1 MPDAPRAAPLNPA
14 LWRRLLRRVLNA
26 GVEGQDRHD
35 LKHIRLANQVSL
47 VAAGVAILA
56 FTDPRI
62 WAMRALEVISLA
74 AVFVYAAVPF
84 FASRGWHRLA
94 RLWLCFGSLA
104 WIAADGVLMGAD
116 TEQHM
121 FLIAVATAAW
131 FITPRRDRWM
141 AASVAVL
148 CGAAMLAIDLYTP
161 TRMLM
166 RGVAIPFETADK
178 LTLYAVLQALSYYS
192 VTQTERAEDELAVEQ
207 ARSEA
212 LLLNVLPRRIAE
224 QLKRQ
229 EGSIAERFDCA
240 TVLFADIVNFTQ
252 LSERTPATELV
263 QMLDQVFSRFDA
275 LADLHGLEK
284 IKTIGDAYMV
294 VGGVPEARADHAIA
308 VAKMSLDM
316 LRVLKELEG
325 PAFATLS
332 LRIGIHSGPVVAGVI
347 GKRKFAFDLWGDTVN
362 TASRME
368 SHGQPDRVH
377 ISEATF
383 KLLEGQFDFEA
394 RGPMAIKGKGVM
406 STWFLSGTG
415 SRRGA

>member
-1 MPDAPRAAPLNPA
+1 MRAL
-14 LWRRLLRRVLNA
+14 LSRLVNA
-26 GVEGQDRHD
+26 GVASQGHQDA
-35 LKHIRLANQVSL
+35 KHIRLANQISL
-47 VAAGVAILA
+47 VAVGLALLA

-62 WAMRALEVISLA
+62 WGTRSLEAISLA

-84 FASRGWHRLA
+84 FASRGWHLLA
-94 RLWLCFGSLA
+94 RLWLCFGSVA
-104 WIAADGVLMGAD
+104 WIGADGVLMGTD

-131 FITPRRDRWM
+131 FITPRRERWM
-141 AASVAVL
+141 AASVAVF
-148 CGAAMLAIDLYTP
+148 CGAAMLSIELFTP
-161 TRMLM
+161 ARVAL
-166 RGVAIPFETADK
+166 RGAAIPFEMADK
-178 LTLYAVLQALSYYS
+178 LTLYVVLQALAYYS

-207 ARSEA
+207 ARSQT

-224 QLKRQ
+224 QLLRR
-229 EGSIAERFDCA
+229 EGSIAERFDST

-252 LSERTPATELV
+252 LSERTPATEVV

-275 LADLHGLEK
+275 LADQHGLEK

-294 VGGVPEARADHAIA
+294 VGGVPEARADHATA

-316 LRVLKELEG
+316 LRVLRELEG
-325 PAFATLS
+325 PAFASLS

-368 SHGQPDRVH
+368 SHGLPDRVH
-377 ISEATF
+377 VSEATF
-383 KLLEGQFDFEA
+383 KLLEGQFAFEA
-394 RGPMAIKGKGVM
+394 RGPMPIKGKGVL
-406 STWFLSGTG
+406 STWFLSA
-415 SRRGA
+415 RE

>member
-1 MPDAPRAAPLNPA
+1 
-14 LWRRLLRRVLNA
+14 
-26 GVEGQDRHD
+26 
-35 LKHIRLANQVSL
+35 
-47 VAAGVAILA
+47 
-56 FTDPRI
+56 
-62 WAMRALEVISLA
+62 
-74 AVFVYAAVPF
+74 
-84 FASRGWHRLA
+84 
-94 RLWLCFGSLA
+94 LCFGSLV
-104 WIAADGVLMGAD
+104 WIGVDGLLMGAD

-131 FITPRRDRWM
+131 FITPRRERWL
-141 AASVAVL
+141 AASVALL
-148 CGAAMLAIDLYTP
+148 CGASMLAIDLFTP
-161 TRMLM
+161 VRLAM
-166 RGVAIPFETADK
+166 RAGALPFETADK
-178 LTLYAVLQALSYYS
+178 LTLYLVLQALAYYS

-207 ARSEA
+207 AKSEA

-224 QLKRQ
+224 HLKHSP
-229 EGSIAERFDCA
+229 GSIAERFDSA

-275 LADLHGLEK
+275 LADQHGLEK

-294 VGGVPEARADHAIA
+294 VGGVPEARADHASA

-316 LRVLKELEG
+316 LRVLRELEG

-368 SHGQPDRVH
+368 SHGQADRVH
-377 ISEATF
+377 VSEATF
-383 KLLEGQFDFEA
+383 KLLEGQFTFEA
-394 RGPMAIKGKGVM
+394 RGPLPIKGKGVLH
-406 STWFLSGTG
+406 TWFLTALG
-415 SRRGA
+415 